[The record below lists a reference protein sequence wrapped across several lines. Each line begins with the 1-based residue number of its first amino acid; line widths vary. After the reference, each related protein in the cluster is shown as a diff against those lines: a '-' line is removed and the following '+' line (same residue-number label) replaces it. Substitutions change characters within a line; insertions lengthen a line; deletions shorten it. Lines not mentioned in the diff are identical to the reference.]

1 MSRKTAE
8 LTLILFREM
17 VREEAEEAEEKGGKV
32 GKEKKRKGIGKG
44 V

>member
-17 VREEAEEAEEKGGKV
+17 VREEAEEKGGKV